1 MWARPGAEGASEQEA
16 TVLALCAAFPE
27 LEASLVH
34 ILYREHGECDELMQ
48 QLQLLCGGAAG
59 EARCAGLQ

>member
-1 MWARPGAEGASEQEA
+1 LEQEA
-16 TVLALCAAFPE
+16 TVQALCAAFPE

-59 EARCAGLQ
+59 EARCAGFPPVSFPRFTA